1 MTVTT
6 SYDQLRPVTTCYDR
20 VYGEHEGQNLGE
32 TEQTSASL

>member
-6 SYDQLRPVTTCYDR
+6 SYDQLRPATT